1 MSFITGA
8 EPLRRFLAKVN
19 SRSRLTPDERDAVL
33 ALPCVPRQVQA
44 NREIVRLG
52 EQVEHSCLVVDGYV
66 ARFALLEDGSRQIVS
81 LHIAGDMVDLYS
93 LMLPAVPTPLVALSL
108 STIVQIPHSA
118 LRTLTFQHPAVA
130 AALWRECVVDGAIV
144 AQWLVNVGRR
154 EARGRI
160 GHLFCELA
168 IRSNQIGRLQ
178 AGRFPLAVTQEQL
191 ADALGLTPVHVNR
204 TLQTL
209 RKEGL
214 LEVSQR
220 EVTILD
226 WGGLASI
233 SGFDAEYLQLGNLP
247 GTAERS
253 AVQ

>member
-160 GHLFCELA
+160 GHLFCEPHPGA
-168 IRSNQIGRLQ
+168 REPNVANAPQG
-178 AGRFPLAVTQEQL
+178 G
-191 ADALGLTPVHVNR
+191 ALGSVSERGDDPGLGWPCLHQR
-204 TLQTL
+204 L
-209 RKEGL
+209 RRRI
-214 LEVSQR
+214 SAAR
-220 EVTILD
+220 ELARHHGTIR
-226 WGGLASI
+226 G
-233 SGFDAEYLQLGNLP
+233 
-247 GTAERS
+247 
-253 AVQ
+253 AVG